1 MQLPTLTDLILDQ
14 SGALP
19 LESMAPMVR
28 SETHAAG
35 QNTQP
40 LSPPGPISLTYG
52 PTQRQ
57 TEGTPPASAAAEQ
70 TKTGESDFVRS
81 LPDWARRFL
90 ASGTDSGS
98 ADRTMGV
105 ARSITSLPQ
114 TEPEEP
120 IQWSAPN
127 FRPPEAQIAYRQK
140 EKGEPSRE
148 IAEVRVSD
156 AELQR
161 AADRVYHMI
170 EDRIRRER
178 RRLGL

>member
-1 MQLPTLTDLILDQ
+1 MQLPTPTDLILDQ

-28 SETHAAG
+28 SETYAAE

-52 PTQRQ
+52 PIQRQ
-57 TEGTPPASAAAEQ
+57 REAAPPASAAAEQ

-98 ADRTMGV
+98 AARTMGI
-105 ARSITSLPQ
+105 AHNITFLPQ
-114 TEPEEP
+114 PAPEEP
-120 IQWSAPN
+120 IQWSDPN

-161 AADRVYHMI
+161 AADQVYHMI